1 MDKFYYSLGGIA
13 SLVVCLQ
20 QGIKI
25 KQTAL
30 ENQWGLKMPS
40 SWVQIAFNITW
51 FPSRSGESSSE
62 QEKWLPRSPLRL
74 SLSASRFH

>member
-40 SWVQIAFNITW
+40 SC
-51 FPSRSGESSSE
+51 
-62 QEKWLPRSPLRL
+62 
-74 SLSASRFH
+74 